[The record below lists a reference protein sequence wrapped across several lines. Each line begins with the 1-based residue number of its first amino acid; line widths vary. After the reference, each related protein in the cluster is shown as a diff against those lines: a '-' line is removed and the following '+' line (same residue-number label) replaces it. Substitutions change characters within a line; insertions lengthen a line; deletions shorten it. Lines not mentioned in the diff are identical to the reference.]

1 LLPGFVYLQSPLSQ
15 LQRFSL
21 IRRNLVTTSKQST
34 LHPLLKASQIAALPE
49 QEFVHKLN
57 PQAVRHTRSLGDLTG
72 LSSLGVHLVRLL
84 PGKQSTEFHFHV
96 HDEEWVYILSGR
108 GMAEIGSERVEV
120 GAGDFMG
127 FVAGSL
133 PHAMANPFGDEL
145 VYLVGGNRLPFDICE
160 YPRLRKRRY
169 RVNGKNE
176 FVDWDG
182 TEKPGEN

>member
-1 LLPGFVYLQSPLSQ
+1 MEKSNSG
-15 LQRFSL
+15 
-21 IRRNLVTTSKQST
+21 
-34 LHPLLKASQIAALPE
+34 A
-49 QEFVHKLN
+49 
-57 PQAVRHTRSLGDLTG
+57 
-72 LSSLGVHLVRLL
+72 
-84 PGKQSTEFHFHV
+84 
-96 HDEEWVYILSGR
+96 EEWVYILSGR